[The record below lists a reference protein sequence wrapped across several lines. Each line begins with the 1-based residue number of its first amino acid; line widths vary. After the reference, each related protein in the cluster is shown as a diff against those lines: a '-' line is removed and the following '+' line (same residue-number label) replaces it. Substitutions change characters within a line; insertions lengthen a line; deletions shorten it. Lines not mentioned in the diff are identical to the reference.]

1 MTKKDRSKQ
10 DFAHGMIVEI
20 ASLYYV
26 EGMTQNML
34 SEKFNVSRATI
45 GRILKK
51 AQDDG
56 VVSITVQHH
65 PVLINQ
71 LEQKIKSFFDVDRIV
86 VVPYLKDNK
95 LQIQSAAA
103 LASQYLDNILK
114 DNMTVA
120 IGAGRNVAKVA
131 THKFVRRPVDALFIS
146 ASGGTISGNDD
157 NSNADYTSR
166 TFASKYGGR
175 SEALYA
181 PAYVSDAE
189 LRKRIK
195 NEPTVLNTLEKV
207 RSADLAMIGIGDVS
221 EDSYMV
227 RMGWFNQKEI
237 KQARKSGTVGDMMG
251 YDFFDINGNLVDI
264 PIQGRVIG
272 LSMQDLA
279 NISNVIAVAAER
291 NKVTAILGALRSGVI
306 NTLITN
312 IENIKEIIRIQEE
325 LEQF

>member
-1 MTKKDRSKQ
+1 MIKKEKNRQ
-10 DFAHGMIVEI
+10 DFAHEMIVEI

-65 PVLINQ
+65 PMLINQ
-71 LEQKIKSFFDVDRIV
+71 LEEKLKSYFNIERIV
-86 VVPYLKDNK
+86 VAPYIKDNN
-95 LQIQSAAA
+95 LQLQAAA
-103 LASQYLDNILK
+103 GLASQYLDNVLK
-114 DNMTVA
+114 DNITIA

-131 THKFVRRPVDALFIS
+131 AHKFIRRPIDALFIS
-146 ASGGTISGNDD
+146 ALGGTIGGNDD
-157 NSNADYTSR
+157 NSNADFISR
-166 TFASKYGGR
+166 TFAAKYNGR

-181 PAYVSDAE
+181 PAYVSDAA
-189 LRKRIK
+189 LRQKIK

-207 RSADLAMIGIGDVS
+207 RNADIALIGIGDVS

-227 RMGWFNQKEI
+227 RMGWFNQQEL
-237 KQARKSGTVGDMMG
+237 KQARKLGTVGDMMG
-251 YDFFDINGNLVDI
+251 YDFFDINGRLVDI

-272 LSMQDLA
+272 LSIEDLA
-279 NISNVIAVAAER
+279 TIPNVIAVAAER
-291 NKVTAILGALRSGVI
+291 NKSTAILGALRSGVI
-306 NTLITN
+306 NTLVTN
-312 IENIKEIIRIQEE
+312 MENIQEIIRMQEN
-325 LEQF
+325 LES